1 MNGIPCE
8 RCGWTETAHA
18 FREEYPAACDRYVPE
33 KHLIDIKSTIMR
45 MDAAELQQIAEI
57 ETPCVEIGLIDINR
71 REVKPDHEPE

>member
-18 FREEYPAACDRYVPE
+18 FKEEYPAACDHYVPE
-33 KHLIDIKSTIMR
+33 KHLID
-45 MDAAELQQIAEI
+45 L
-57 ETPCVEIGLIDINR
+57 NR